1 MHFINLLK
9 TTMAETANQQDAKWY
24 AIYTR
29 PRSEKKVHALLM
41 QHGFN
46 SYLPLVTTLK
56 QWSDRKKKVQLPL
69 ISSYVFIKIAKSE
82 LNNVLPYHG
91 VVRILK
97 HLGKPAIIKD
107 YEIENLKILL
117 EDTENI
123 TFIKDLYLKKGD
135 SIIVEKGVFKG
146 LVAECIKFKGKHRII
161 VRIEALGDM
170 IEVNIPLSY
179 VKKVTNVN

>member
-1 MHFINLLK
+1 MTKSLI
-9 TTMAETANQQDAKWY
+9 QQEIRWY

-29 PRSEKKVHALLM
+29 PRSEKKVHKLLT
-41 QHGFN
+41 QNGFN
-46 SYLPLVTTLK
+46 SYLPLITTIR

-69 ISSYVFIKIAKSE
+69 ISSYIFVKTNEANLITI
-82 LNNVLPYHG
+82 LNFNG

-97 HLGKPAIIKD
+97 HLGKPAKIQD

-117 EDTENI
+117 SDTDSINYIE
-123 TFIKDLYLKKGD
+123 TLDLKKGD

-146 LVAECIKFKGKHRII
+146 LIAECIKLNGRHRVI
-161 VRIEALGDM
+161 VRIEGIENI

-179 VKKVTNVN
+179 LKKTAVI